1 MLVIAR
7 CPFNDAKANALRT
20 TGDRFECDDE
30 RARYLAA
37 LNLVAVAKEQPVK
50 KAAPKKT
57 AKKKTE

>member
-7 CPFNDAKANALRT
+7 CPFNDAEASVLRT

-37 LNLVAVAKEQPVK
+37 LNLVVIAKEQPK
-50 KAAPKKT
+50 KTAPKKP
-57 AKKKTE
+57 KKKTE